1 MLCVGLYPILTLRWG
16 YRELAK
22 TFTMI
27 YNQSSSI
34 KEVPAEWKIANVT
47 LIYKKGQKK
56 FLGLVSLSVRKIM
69 EQTPLRAF
77 IWPVQDNLGIRPSQQ
92 HYRLGEDS
100 VEIFPTEKELGVLA
114 GSWMNMS
121 SQLYQK

>member
-1 MLCVGLYPILTLRWG
+1 
-16 YRELAK
+16 
-22 TFTMI
+22 MI

-34 KEVPAEWKIANVT
+34 KEAPAEWKIANVT
-47 LIYKKGQKK
+47 PIYKKGQKK
-56 FLGLVSLSVRKIM
+56 ILGLVSLCARKIM
-69 EQTPLRAF
+69 EQTTLRAI

-100 VEIFPTEKELGVLA
+100 VEIFPTEKDLGVLA

>member
-1 MLCVGLYPILTLRWG
+1 MLCVGLYSFLTLRWG

-47 LIYKKGQKK
+47 PIYKKGQKK
-56 FLGLVSLSVRKIM
+56 ILGLVSLCARKIM
-69 EQTPLRAF
+69 
-77 IWPVQDNLGIRPSQQ
+77 
-92 HYRLGEDS
+92 
-100 VEIFPTEKELGVLA
+100 
-114 GSWMNMS
+114 
-121 SQLYQK
+121 